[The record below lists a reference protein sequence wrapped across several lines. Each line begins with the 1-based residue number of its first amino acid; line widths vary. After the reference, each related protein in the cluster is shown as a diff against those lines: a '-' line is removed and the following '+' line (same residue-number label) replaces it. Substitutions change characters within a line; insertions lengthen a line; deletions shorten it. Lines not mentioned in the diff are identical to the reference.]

1 MHARTSSVNYV
12 LVGKL
17 YSSQELNR
25 DDIRARKMVA
35 VHLAGK
41 FKEISKV
48 YMALVIETDSEDVQK
63 LYMARAG
70 GFYHWSL
77 LEDQSW
83 QDKAYFIY
91 GAPQPTYRMNTRD

>member
-1 MHARTSSVNYV
+1 MHARTSSVNYA

-70 GFYHWSL
+70 GFYHWS
-77 LEDQSW
+77 W
-83 QDKAYFIY
+83 QDKAYFIC